1 MISNQRLADLQSD
14 ALMLNRFIRTLSAPR
29 ATNLRVDIDLT
40 N

>member
-14 ALMLNRFIRTLSAPR
+14 ALMLNRFIRTLSAR
-29 ATNLRVDIDLT
+29 WATNLRVDIDLT